1 MLICVFYTNFNKMT
15 YTTLSPDVRGYL
27 KRIIEDS
34 NINWD
39 KDGFYRVTTKGE
51 QALTL
56 HRIDSE
62 DNREFSQ
69 LYLDSN
75 VRECKPFFIV
85 GSCEYYWFIE
95 EIRD

>member
-1 MLICVFYTNFNKMT
+1 MN

-27 KRIIEDS
+27 KRIVEDG
-34 NINWD
+34 NIDWD

-56 HRIDSE
+56 HRVDSE
-62 DNREFSQ
+62 GNREFSQ

-75 VRECKPFFIV
+75 VRDYKPFFIF
-85 GSCEYYWFIE
+85 GSFEYYWFIE
-95 EIRD
+95 KIRD